1 MKKYFV
7 LILAFLLTLPLLLT
21 ACNDTN
27 DTTGENSNGS
37 VTQKQTVTVNITND
51 GGCFKKTTFTV
62 DKGTILD
69 AAKYENI
76 TRISNGGKKVYFI
89 GTWKTAEGEDF
100 DFSKPIN
107 ENVTISPQITQ
118 LYFGESDYPYIR
130 MSANEDLKNNPN
142 MKTVVLP
149 IKDPGT
155 GNSMPNSTLVGNGLE
170 DSVFDSFNYIE
181 TAVIPEEISNVSGAL
196 FLNCT
201 GLKEVYFPGYG
212 YYMNRTITSDFLQG
226 CTALEHIYFADDD
239 AMADFTKM
247 LNDAIEN
254 AAEENES
261 TANLERLKTLL
272 AVKTAPYMY
281 WDADTTAE

>member
-89 GTWKTAEGEDF
+89 GTWKTAEGE
-100 DFSKPIN
+100 
-107 ENVTISPQITQ
+107 EN
-118 LYFGESDYPYIR
+118 
-130 MSANEDLKNNPN
+130 
-142 MKTVVLP
+142 
-149 IKDPGT
+149 
-155 GNSMPNSTLVGNGLE
+155 
-170 DSVFDSFNYIE
+170 DS
-181 TAVIPEEISNVSGAL
+181 
-196 FLNCT
+196 
-201 GLKEVYFPGYG
+201 
-212 YYMNRTITSDFLQG
+212 NR
-226 CTALEHIYFADDD
+226 
-239 AMADFTKM
+239 K
-247 LNDAIEN
+247 
-254 AAEENES
+254 
-261 TANLERLKTLL
+261 
-272 AVKTAPYMY
+272 
-281 WDADTTAE
+281 